1 MKRIIKIIIM
11 VSLAISGLVAED
23 KGYAIAKKSDEL
35 REPTTRIMVGSMKI
49 VDQSGSIRMRKMDMS
64 TRKMPGGDASLI
76 EIKEPA
82 DVAGTK
88 FLSVPV
94 VGGDTDQ
101 RLYLPALKK
110 VRKIASGG
118 KTGEFVN
125 SDFSYYDLE
134 DHQLDDFTYKFLS
147 EGDTIG
153 DPAFAGM
160 KFYRV
165 ESVPKK
171 STAPY
176 SRTILWI
183 NMDDFYTYR
192 IETFDKADDSP
203 WKTISVTKVERM
215 NDMLIGTQTYL
226 ENRKRG
232 SKTTLQ
238 ASNIRID
245 APLPANDFSVKGL
258 EQ

>member
-1 MKRIIKIIIM
+1 MKRIIKIVIM
-11 VSLAISGLVAED
+11 VSLVISGLGAED
-23 KGYAIAKKSDEL
+23 KGYEIAKKSDEL
-35 REPTTRIMVGSMKI
+35 KEPQTRIMVGSMKI
-49 VDQSGSIRMRKMDMS
+49 VDQSGTVRARKMNMS
-64 TRKMPGGDASLI
+64 TRKMPGGDASFI
-76 EIKEPA
+76 DIKEPA

-88 FLSVPV
+88 FLSIPV
-94 VGGDTDQ
+94 EGGETDQ

-134 DHQLDDFTYKFLS
+134 DHQFSDFTYKFLS
-147 EGDTIG
+147 EGDTIAA
-153 DPAFAGM
+153 PAFAGM

-171 STAPY
+171 TTAPY
-176 SRTILWI
+176 SKTILWI
-183 NMDDFYTYR
+183 NMDDFFTYR
-192 IETFDKADDSP
+192 IEAFDKADDSH
-203 WKTISVTKVERM
+203 WKTISVTKVEKM
-215 NDMLIGTQTYL
+215 NDMLIGTQTLL

-245 APLPANDFSVKGL
+245 APLPANAFSVKAL

>member
-1 MKRIIKIIIM
+1 MKRIASII
-11 VSLAISGLVAED
+11 VLALLAIAGLAAED
-23 KGYAIAKKSDEL
+23 KGYDIAKKSDEL
-35 REPTTRIMVGSMKI
+35 KEPNTRIMVGMMKI
-49 VDQSGSIRMRKMDMS
+49 VDQSGAIRTRKMDMY
-64 TRKMPGGDASLI
+64 TRKMPGGDASFI

-94 VGGDTDQ
+94 EGGDTDQ

-118 KTGEFVN
+118 KSGEFVN

-134 DHQLDDFTYKFLS
+134 DHQFNDVTYKFLS
-147 EGDTIG
+147 EGDTIA

-165 ESVPKK
+165 ESTPKK
-171 STAPY
+171 SSAPY
-176 SRTILWI
+176 NRTILWI

-192 IETFDKADDSP
+192 IETFDKADDAL
-203 WKTISVTKVERM
+203 WKTISVTKVEKM
-215 NDMLIGTQTYL
+215 NCMLIGTQTYL

-238 ASNIRID
+238 ASGIKID
-245 APLPANDFSVKGL
+245 VQLPSDVFSVKGL
-258 EQ
+258 EK

>member
-1 MKRIIKIIIM
+1 MKRIASIL
-11 VSLAISGLVAED
+11 VLASLAIAGLAAED
-23 KGYAIAKKSDEL
+23 KGYEIAKKSDEL
-35 REPTTRIMVGSMKI
+35 KEPNTRIMVGTMKI
-49 VDQSGSIRMRKMDMS
+49 VDQSGAVRLRKMDMY
-64 TRKMPGGDASLI
+64 TRKAPGGDASFI

-94 VGGDTDQ
+94 EGGDTDQ

-118 KTGEFVN
+118 KSGEFVN

-134 DHQLDDFTYKFLS
+134 DHQFNDFAYKFLS
-147 EGDTIG
+147 EGDTIA

-160 KFYRV
+160 KFFRV
-165 ESVPKK
+165 ESTPKK
-171 STAPY
+171 PGSPY
-176 SRTILWI
+176 SKMVLWI

-192 IETFDKADDSP
+192 IETFDKADDSL
-203 WKTISVTKVERM
+203 WKTISVTKVEKM
-215 NDMLIGTQTYL
+215 SGMLIGTQTYL

-232 SKTTLQ
+232 SKTTLL
-238 ASNIRID
+238 ASGIKID
-245 APLPANDFSVKGL
+245 AQLPSDAFSVKGL
-258 EQ
+258 EK

>member
-1 MKRIIKIIIM
+1 MKRIVSLILL
-11 VSLAISGLVAED
+11 VSLAITGIAAED
-23 KGYAIAKKSDEL
+23 RGYDIAKKSDEL
-35 REPTTRIMVGSMKI
+35 KEPTTQAMVGSMKI
-49 VDQSGSIRMRKMDMS
+49 IDQSGAIRVRKMNMS
-64 TRKMPGGDASLI
+64 TRKMPGGDASFI

-88 FLSVPV
+88 FLSIPV
-94 VGGDTDQ
+94 EGGDTDQ

-110 VRKIASGG
+110 TRKIASGG
-118 KTGEFVN
+118 KSGEFVN

-134 DHQLDDFTYKFLS
+134 DHQFGDFTYKFLS
-147 EGDTIG
+147 EGDTIS

-171 STAPY
+171 ASAPY

-183 NMDDFYTYR
+183 NMNDFFTYR
-192 IETFDKADDSP
+192 IEAFDKADDSL

-215 NDMLIGTQTYL
+215 KDMLIGTQTYL
-226 ENRKRG
+226 ENKKRG
-232 SKTTLQ
+232 SKTMLQ
-238 ASNIRID
+238 ASDVRID
-245 APLPANDFSVKGL
+245 VQLPSDVFSVKGL
-258 EQ
+258 EK